1 MAYYKNK
8 SQGSKQVSRTS
19 IVILENKN
27 NNKNKKINNNN
38 NEPHKFCRRMKTN
51 KKQKN

>member
-1 MAYYKNK
+1 MNCKSEKKSKVRNFKLKYKKMAYYKNK

-27 NNKNKKINNNN
+27 KK
-38 NEPHKFCRRMKTN
+38 
-51 KKQKN
+51 